1 MSVNDVSFGICA
13 GPVDVPGTDD
23 ANLYRLAF
31 EDVALAERLGYT
43 TVWALE
49 HHCSDYYPTP
59 SPMMFL
65 AKVAGLYPR
74 MELGTMVLIAPWYH
88 PLRLAG
94 DIAMLSHLSGAD
106 LHLGLGRG
114 SSASE
119 YEAFN
124 LDLDDSREVFR
135 EVVEI
140 LNLALAGGRFSYRGK
155 FYRIE
160 NPVELRPH
168 PRRAAIN
175 LYGAISTPPSAEIM
189 AGLGLRPL
197 SNAFRP
203 LEMHREVLDNWTRAM
218 VAGGRNPA
226 GTKPIQ
232 AHLIIAD
239 TDDEAFALSRQQMPQ
254 FFQAQVKHYQA
265 DLARY
270 KELKTYDFERIHKIR
285 ITHSDPNNLDH
296 FNSLQ
301 FFGTPKT
308 IRRQIERYL
317 ELGFD
322 KFIVTTNTPG
332 IPQRLRHEWLTRF
345 AREVAPEFSSS
356 FRTRAAAE

>member
-1 MSVNDVSFGICA
+1 MSATDVSFGICA
-13 GPVDVPGTDD
+13 GPVDAPGTDD
-23 ANLYRLAF
+23 AALYRFAF
-31 EDVALAERLGYT
+31 EDVALADRLGYSA
-43 TVWALE
+43 VWALE

-59 SPMMFL
+59 SPLMFL

-74 MELGTMVLIAPWYH
+74 MELGSMVVIAPWYH

-94 DIAMLSHLSGAD
+94 DIAMLSHLSQAD

-124 LDLDDSREVFR
+124 LDLDDSRDVFR
-135 EVVEI
+135 EVVEV
-140 LNLALAGGRFSYRGK
+140 LNLALGGKPFSYRGK
-155 FYRIE
+155 FFNIPNE
-160 NPVELRPH
+160 VELRPH
-168 PRRAAIN
+168 PRRDAIN
-175 LYGAISTPPSAEIM
+175 LYGAISTPPSAAIM
-189 AGLGLRPL
+189 AQLALRPL

-203 LEMHREVLDNWTRAM
+203 LDMHRAVLDDWRAATRA
-218 VAGGRNPA
+218 AGRDPN
-226 GTKPIQ
+226 GTLPIQ
-232 AHLIIAD
+232 AHLIVAD
-239 TDDEAFALSRQQMPQ
+239 TDEEAFALSRQQMPQ
-254 FFQAQVKHYQA
+254 FFQAQVKHYRS
-265 DLARY
+265 DLDRY
-270 KELKTYDFERIHKIR
+270 KALKNYDFERIHKIR
-285 ITHSDPNNLDH
+285 IVHSDPANLDH

-308 IRRQIERYL
+308 IRRQVERYL

-345 AREVAPEFSSS
+345 AKEVAPEFSSA
-356 FRTRAAAE
+356 FRNRAAA

>member
-1 MSVNDVSFGICA
+1 MTKRDISFGICV
-13 GPVDVPGTDD
+13 GPVDAPGTND
-23 ANLYRLAF
+23 AALYRFAF
-31 EDVALAERLGYT
+31 EDVALAERLGYS

-59 SPMMFL
+59 SPLMFL

-74 MELGTMVLIAPWYH
+74 MELGTMVVIAPWYH

-94 DIAMLSHLSGAD
+94 DIAMLSHLSQAD

-124 LDLDDSREVFR
+124 LDLDESRDIFR

-140 LNLALAGGRFSYRGK
+140 VQRALAGPFSYRGK
-155 FYRIE
+155 FFNIPNE
-160 NPVELRPH
+160 VQVRPH
-168 PRRAAIN
+168 PRNAAIN
-175 LYGAISTPPSAEIM
+175 LYGAISTPPSAAIM
-189 AGLGLRPL
+189 AQLGLRPL

-203 LEMHREVLDNWTRAM
+203 FEMHREVLDNWARAM
-218 VAGGRNPA
+218 VAGGRDP
-226 GTKPIQ
+226 GGVKPIQ
-232 AHLIIAD
+232 AHLIVAD
-239 TDDEAFALSRQQMPQ
+239 TDEEAFALSRQQMPQ

-265 DLARY
+265 DLDRY
-270 KELKTYDFERIHKIR
+270 KQLKTYDFERIHKIR
-285 ITHSDPNNLDH
+285 IVHSDPNNLDQ

-308 IRRQIERYL
+308 IRRQVERYL
-317 ELGFD
+317 ELGFN

-332 IPQRLRHEWLTRF
+332 IPKRLRHEWLTRF
-345 AREVAPEFSSS
+345 AREVAPEFAAS
-356 FRTRAAAE
+356 FRSHAAAE